1 MKHTSFVPAL
11 LAISAAVFAPV
22 RLRGACILA
31 TAVTLCGLVVAIGN
45 AGDWMM
51 DSRLLTPYAPTMFL
65 LALVAIV
72 GIGER
77 SAAARAAVAF
87 MFLLAIPTLLRPEIL
102 AEGVRGFAPTWQASA
117 RNPRSYPYP
126 LVGNMPEATVAD
138 VVRTGDVV
146 ALEAGGL
153 PAFIL
158 LDTRIIELQ
167 GLTDRQLARASA
179 DSVADPQFGKRNWVE
194 VLRRRPHFINMHSS
208 IWRHAASNRRAAP
221 LLDDYHVVLTTMPIP
236 IEHFHDYYYYRVVN
250 PRAHTLLVRTDHPG
264 LPRLRE
270 THPHCS
276 MAEFLRRNGSCS

>member
-1 MKHTSFVPAL
+1 MPANAL
-11 LAISAAVFAPV
+11 GGRGIV
-22 RLRGACILA
+22 RKIA
-31 TAVTLCGLVVAIGN
+31 TALRLVSGDVRGVLKAIREQECV
-45 AGDWMM
+45 
-51 DSRLLTPYAPTMFL
+51 SRTGSFL
-65 LALVAIV
+65 
-72 GIGER
+72 R
-77 SAAARAAVAF
+77 YW
-87 MFLLAIPTLLRPEIL
+87 TKH
-102 AEGVRGFAPTWQASA
+102 GVRRFAATWQASA

-138 VVRTGDVV
+138 VVRTDDVV

-167 GLTDRQLARASA
+167 GLTDRQLARASV

-194 VLRRRPHFINMHSS
+194 VLRRRPHFIKMYSS
-208 IWRHAASNRRAAP
+208 IWRDTASNRRAAP
-221 LLDDYHVVLTTMPIP
+221 FLNDYHVVLTTMPIP

-250 PRAHTLLVRTDHPG
+250 PRAHTLLVRIDHPG

-276 MAEFLRRNGSCS
+276 MAKFLRRNGSCS

>member
-1 MKHTSFVPAL
+1 
-11 LAISAAVFAPV
+11 
-22 RLRGACILA
+22 
-31 TAVTLCGLVVAIGN
+31 LVVAIGN

-51 DSRLLTPYAPTMFL
+51 DVRLLTPYAPTMFL
-65 LALVAIV
+65 LALVCVV

-77 SAAARAAVAF
+77 SAAARTTAACI
-87 MFLLAIPTLLRPEIL
+87 FLVAIPTLLRPSIL
-102 AEGVRGFAPTWQASA
+102 AEGVRRFVPTWQASV
-117 RNPRSYPYP
+117 RSPRSYPYP

-138 VVRTGDVV
+138 VVRAGDVV

-158 LDTRIIELQ
+158 LDTRIVELQ
-167 GLTDRQLARASA
+167 GLTDPQLARASA
-179 DSVADPQFGKRNWVE
+179 DAVADPQFGKRNWVE

-221 LLDDYHVVLTTMPIP
+221 FLDDYHVVLTTMPIP
-236 IEHFHDYYYYRVVN
+236 IEHFHDYYYYRVVD
-250 PRAHTLLVRTDHPG
+250 PRAHTLLVRKDHPG

-276 MAEFLRRNGSCS
+276 MSEFLRGNGSCS